1 MKIAKIALFLLLIS
15 FCAEDSN
22 LSIENNEDEVVEN
35 KNNNQE
41 DSVGWNSALGKS
53 PEIFVST
60 WNSVVDSISDDEE
73 TILFFSINPDEV
85 KWTSTDK
92 DQLVYKWGDASNE
105 DNVFIL
111 NLYIENEIVRTVQFF
126 APTTNDTITTQ
137 QTKLFLLL
145 IIALSDDQL
154 DRDGRENILSGLG
167 LYEEIN
173 DPNEYGGGILVFN
186 EIEYEIEPL
195 VQGSRL
201 VGLNFYSKLTL
212 K

>member
-1 MKIAKIALFLLLIS
+1 MKIAKLALFLLLIS
-15 FCAEDSN
+15 FCAADSN

-85 KWTSTDK
+85 KWTSADK
-92 DQLVYKWGDASNE
+92 DQLVYKWGNASNE

-173 DPNEYGGGILVFN
+173 DPNEYGGILVFN

>member
-85 KWTSTDK
+85 KWTSADK
-92 DQLVYKWGDASNE
+92 DQLVYKWGNASNE

-173 DPNEYGGGILVFN
+173 DPNEYGGILVFN

-201 VGLNFYSKLTL
+201 VGLNFYSRLTL

>member
-35 KNNNQE
+35 NNNNQE

-92 DQLVYKWGDASNE
+92 DQLVYKWGNASNE

-173 DPNEYGGGILVFN
+173 DPNEYGGILVFN

-201 VGLNFYSKLTL
+201 VGLNFYSRLTL

>member
-22 LSIENNEDEVVEN
+22 LSIENNEDEVIEN

-173 DPNEYGGGILVFN
+173 DPNEYGGILVFN

-201 VGLNFYSKLTL
+201 VGLNFYSRLTL

>member
-1 MKIAKIALFLLLIS
+1 MKIAKLALFLLLIS

-60 WNSVVDSISDDEE
+60 WNNVVDSISDDEE

-85 KWTSTDK
+85 KWTSADK
-92 DQLVYKWGDASNE
+92 DQLVYKWGNASNE

-111 NLYIENEIVRTVQFF
+111 NLYIENELVRTVQFF

-173 DPNEYGGGILVFN
+173 DPNEYGGILVFN

>member
-173 DPNEYGGGILVFN
+173 DPNEYGGILVFN

>member
-1 MKIAKIALFLLLIS
+1 MKIAKLALFLLLIS
-15 FCAEDSN
+15 FCTEDSN

-41 DSVGWNSALGKS
+41 ESVGWNSALGKS

-60 WNSVVDSISDDEE
+60 WNSVVDSISNDEE

-85 KWTSTDK
+85 KWTSSDK
-92 DQLVYKWGDASNE
+92 DQLVYKWGDASKQ
-105 DNVFIL
+105 DNIFIL

-126 APTTNDTITTQ
+126 APTTNDTNTTQ

-145 IIALSDDQL
+145 IIALSDDEL
-154 DRDGRENILSGLG
+154 DRDGRENILSGFG
-167 LYEEIN
+167 LYEEIT
-173 DPNEYGGGILVFN
+173 DPNEYGGILVLN

-212 K
+212 N

>member
-1 MKIAKIALFLLLIS
+1 MKIAKLALFLLLIS

-60 WNSVVDSISDDEE
+60 WNNVVDSISDDEE

-85 KWTSTDK
+85 KWTSPDK
-92 DQLVYKWGDASNE
+92 DQLVYKWGNASNE

-173 DPNEYGGGILVFN
+173 DPNEYGGILVFN

>member
-1 MKIAKIALFLLLIS
+1 MKIAKLALFLLLIS

-41 DSVGWNSALGKS
+41 DLVGWNSALGKS

-173 DPNEYGGGILVFN
+173 DPNEYGGILVFN
-186 EIEYEIEPL
+186 EVEYEIEPL

>member
-35 KNNNQE
+35 NNNNQE
-41 DSVGWNSALGKS
+41 DLVGWNSALGKS

-173 DPNEYGGGILVFN
+173 DPNEYGGILVFN

-201 VGLNFYSKLTL
+201 VGLNFYSRLTL

>member
-1 MKIAKIALFLLLIS
+1 MKIAKLALFLLLIS

-60 WNSVVDSISDDEE
+60 WNKVVDSISDDEE

-173 DPNEYGGGILVFN
+173 DPNEYGGILVFN

>member
-35 KNNNQE
+35 NNNNQE

-85 KWTSTDK
+85 KWTSADK

-173 DPNEYGGGILVFN
+173 DPNEYGGILVFN

-201 VGLNFYSKLTL
+201 VGLNFYSRLTL

>member
-1 MKIAKIALFLLLIS
+1 MKIAKLALFFLLIS

-60 WNSVVDSISDDEE
+60 WNNVVDSISDDEE

-85 KWTSTDK
+85 KWTSADK
-92 DQLVYKWGDASNE
+92 DQLVYKWGNASND

-173 DPNEYGGGILVFN
+173 DPNEYGGILVFN

>member
-1 MKIAKIALFLLLIS
+1 MKIAKLALFLLLIS

-22 LSIENNEDEVVEN
+22 LSIENSEDEVVEN

-60 WNSVVDSISDDEE
+60 WNSVVDSISNDEE

-85 KWTSTDK
+85 KWTSSDK
-92 DQLVYKWGDASNE
+92 DQLVYKWGDASKQ
-105 DNVFIL
+105 DNIFIL

-126 APTTNDTITTQ
+126 APTTNDTNTTQ

-145 IIALSDDQL
+145 IIALSDDEL

-167 LYEEIN
+167 LYEEIT
-173 DPNEYGGGILVFN
+173 DPNEYGGILVLN

-212 K
+212 N

>member
-1 MKIAKIALFLLLIS
+1 MKIAKLALFLLLIS
-15 FCAEDSN
+15 FCTEDSN

-41 DSVGWNSALGKS
+41 ESVGWNSALGKS

-85 KWTSTDK
+85 KWTSSDK
-92 DQLVYKWGDASNE
+92 DQLVYKWGDASKQ
-105 DNVFIL
+105 DNIFIL

-126 APTTNDTITTQ
+126 APTTNDTTTTQ

-145 IIALSDDQL
+145 IIALSDDEL

-167 LYEEIN
+167 LYEEIT
-173 DPNEYGGGILVFN
+173 DPNEYGGILVLN

-212 K
+212 N

>member
-1 MKIAKIALFLLLIS
+1 MKIAKLALFLLLIS

-35 KNNNQE
+35 KNNNQQ

-60 WNSVVDSISDDEE
+60 WNSVVESISDDEE

-173 DPNEYGGGILVFN
+173 DPNEYGGILVFN

>member
-1 MKIAKIALFLLLIS
+1 MKITKIALFLLLIS

-35 KNNNQE
+35 NNNNQE

-173 DPNEYGGGILVFN
+173 DPNEYGGILVFN